1 MRENK
6 VMTRTS
12 NPRIA
17 VLLMLSSFAMTA
29 CQGEQA
35 VSFAQD
41 VKPILEQHCIDCHQP
56 GGSGYEASGFSM
68 TSYDAL
74 MKGTKYG
81 PMVIPGDPE
90 GSNLVVLMEGRAD
103 PSISMPHGNLDPVP
117 QADIQTIRKW
127 IELAAK
133 NN

>member
-1 MRENK
+1 
-6 VMTRTS
+6 MTIKSS
-12 NPRIA
+12 NWRIA
-17 VLLMLSSFAMTA
+17 GLLLLLSFVLSA
-29 CQGEQA
+29 CQREEP
-35 VSFAQD
+35 VSFARQ
-41 VKPILEQHCIDCHQP
+41 VQPILEQHCIDCHRP

-81 PMVIPGDPE
+81 PMVLPGDPE
-90 GSNLVVLMEGRAD
+90 GSNMVVLMEGRAD

-117 QADIQTIRKW
+117 HEDIQAIRKW
-127 IELAAK
+127 IEQGAR

>member
-1 MRENK
+1 
-6 VMTRTS
+6 MTRNS
-12 NPRIA
+12 NPGVVILFA
-17 VLLMLSSFAMTA
+17 LSSFAITA

-41 VKPILEQHCIDCHQP
+41 VQPILEQHCIDCHQP
-56 GGSGYEASGFSM
+56 GGSGHEASGFSM

-81 PMVIPGDPE
+81 PMVIAEDPE
-90 GSNLVVLMEGRAD
+90 GSNMVVLMEGRAD

-127 IELAAK
+127 IEQGAK